1 MAGGSFFQELRRRKV
16 LQAAAIYGAVAW
28 GVTEIVVTVVE
39 QLFLPQWVATLAVIF
54 FVVGFPVAMFLSWTF
69 DITAGGIRRT
79 EVSSRRG
86 QASIALSLL
95 LLFAGTAGLFVLIKP
110 ALQDRD
116 RAAAPPAAAPNSLA
130 VLPFENVSR
139 REDDFYLSEG
149 LGDELRDQLAR
160 VKGFQIAAR
169 SSSIAARNQA
179 MGAVQMA
186 ATLGVAYLVEGSLRR
201 NGSRL
206 SISVQLIDGASGLA
220 VWSAHFERG
229 RLEILDVQQQI
240 AREVVAAV
248 FPDAPGLD
256 AASPATLDASANDLM
271 LLARHKENQV
281 RSRQVVDTSTLLE
294 ATRLYREAT
303 RADPG
308 SALAHSRLAGALLY
322 LGDIEAA
329 EVAITTAL
337 SLNAELSE
345 VQNTLGELYWVR
357 GDPLAAD
364 AFRKAVELNPHNA
377 DALHN
382 YAHVRLLR
390 VAEQGGDGDSPAQLL
405 RRALAV
411 DPLSLQRHSALGEV
425 LGLYGDWAAIPEV
438 IARVNALF
446 DDAESRRVVAWLH
459 ELLGELDQA
468 VAWTLK
474 ARELEPG
481 NVDHNAKLAELFALM
496 GDADTALALEP
507 DPGIGTLFQLRR
519 YGDLIDKAEFRI
531 IDEPND
537 MEARSLLAFAYVTRD
552 QFEQAIRILGPA
564 GLTEI
569 FLNDMFRS
577 TAEIEA
583 FYTLAN
589 ALAGSGIPEA
599 VEAARSL
606 LSKETHG
613 PWWGEI
619 GWLALFKS
627 CNLAILGERERVIE
641 LLPRIKES
649 RRLRRPAYLHDSWCF
664 GGYQD
669 EPAYQDVLADQERR
683 RARLRAQLPA
693 TLAKAGVRL

>member
-54 FVVGFPVAMFLSWTF
+54 FMVGFPVAMFLSWTF
-69 DITAGGIRRT
+69 DITAGGIRRAQ
-79 EVSSRRG
+79 VSSRRG

-110 ALQDRD
+110 ALQDREL
-116 RAAAPPAAAPNSLA
+116 AAVPPSAAPNSLA

-220 VWSAHFERG
+220 VWSEQFERG

-240 AREVVAAV
+240 AREVVATV
-248 FPDAPGLD
+248 FPDTPGLD
-256 AASPATLDASANDLM
+256 AAAPATLDASANDLM

-281 RSRQVVDTSTLLE
+281 RSRQVVDTNTLLE
-294 ATRLYREAT
+294 AVRLYREAT
-303 RADPG
+303 RADPE

-337 SLNAELSE
+337 SLNADLSE

-357 GDPLAAD
+357 GDAQAAD

-382 YAHVRLLR
+382 YAHVRVLR
-390 VAEQGGDGDSPAQLL
+390 TAEQGDDDDSPAQLL

-425 LGLYGDWAAIPEV
+425 LGLFGDWASIPEV
-438 IARVNALF
+438 IARISALF
-446 DDAESRRVVAWLH
+446 DDAESRRVVGWLY

-496 GDADTALALEP
+496 GDADTALSLEP
-507 DPGIGTLFQLRR
+507 DPSIGILFQLRR
-519 YGDLIDKAEFRI
+519 YEDLIDKAEFRI
-531 IDEPND
+531 IEEPND
-537 MEARSLLAFAYVTRD
+537 MEARSVLAFAYVT
-552 QFEQAIRILGPA
+552 QGKFEQAIRILSPA
-564 GLTEI
+564 GLPEL

-583 FYTLAN
+583 FYTLTN

-599 VEAARSL
+599 VEAAESL
-606 LSKETHG
+606 VSEETHG

-627 CNLAILGERERVIE
+627 CNLAILGQRERVVE

-649 RRLRRPAYLHDSWCF
+649 PRLRRPAYLHDSWCF
-664 GGYQD
+664 RGYQD

-683 RARLRAQLPA
+683 RTRLRAQLPA
-693 TLAKAGVRL
+693 TLAKAGVSP